1 MIYASREKENER
13 KGDRETER
21 QSKREKERERGIY
34 RVREKTDRGRGKV
47 ALSFGEF
54 FN

>member
-1 MIYASREKENER
+1 MIYASCEKENER

-21 QSKREKERERGIY
+21 DRAKERKRERGIY
-34 RVREKTDRGRGKV
+34 RVREKTDRGRGRV

>member
-1 MIYASREKENER
+1 MRE
-13 KGDRETER
+13 REIER

-34 RVREKTDRGRGKV
+34 RVREKTDRGRARV

>member
-1 MIYASREKENER
+1 MRAERRRMREREIERQRDRAKER
-13 KGDRETER
+13 K
-21 QSKREKERERGIY
+21 RERGIY
-34 RVREKTDRGRGKV
+34 RVREKTDRGGGRV

>member
-1 MIYASREKENER
+1 MRAERRRMREREIER
-13 KGDRETER
+13 QRDREI
-21 QSKREKERERGIY
+21 ERERGIY
-34 RVREKTDRGRGKV
+34 RVREKTDRGRGRV